1 MFHKIF
7 KLPQTDEWNFNFM
20 EIELFHQNA
29 ERLKA
34 VLAIFAKD
42 HVIESLKSVRF
53 CKNYLSGNYRQFF
66 VMCQIKVLSKFL

>member
-20 EIELFHQNA
+20 DIELFHQNR

-42 HVIESLKSVRF
+42 HVRISEVSP
-53 CKNYLSGNYRQFF
+53 
-66 VMCQIKVLSKFL
+66 FL